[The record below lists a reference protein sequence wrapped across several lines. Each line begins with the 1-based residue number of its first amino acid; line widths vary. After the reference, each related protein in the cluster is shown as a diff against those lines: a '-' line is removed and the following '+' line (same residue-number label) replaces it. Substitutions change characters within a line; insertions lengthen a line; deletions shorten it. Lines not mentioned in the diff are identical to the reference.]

1 MVPNRRSLY
10 FAVFV
15 VGITALLLGAGT
27 WFATAD
33 RDYTWRYERV
43 EDEFPRYA
51 GEMGFYDSLSEEHRE
66 DFRRALAG
74 EVIGYESREASP
86 DREVIE
92 RDGEFYVFTLR
103 AHFDWTNPQTFG
115 PALLALGGLAVVVLA
130 ARRDVHHRS
139 TSHRLN

>member
-1 MVPNRRSLY
+1 
-10 FAVFV
+10 
-15 VGITALLLGAGT
+15 
-27 WFATAD
+27 
-33 RDYTWRYERV
+33 
-43 EDEFPRYA
+43 
-51 GEMGFYDSLSEEHRE
+51 MGFYDSLSEEHRE